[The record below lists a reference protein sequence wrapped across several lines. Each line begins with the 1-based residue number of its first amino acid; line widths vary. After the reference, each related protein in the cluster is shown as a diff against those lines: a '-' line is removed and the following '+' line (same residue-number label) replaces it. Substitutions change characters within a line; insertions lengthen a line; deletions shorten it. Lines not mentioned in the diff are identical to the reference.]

1 MNVRGRDVAVS
12 LLVVAG
18 AAAAG
23 YAVQRGQGRTEHG
36 PSSAEVG
43 ARVLDPGEVPIG
55 ATVVDAS
62 SRRLR
67 ELPGVGRAID
77 RAIADDAREE
87 WASVGIDR
95 EGAWKVVDALQ
106 RALPY
111 HEADRGGYNGVYVAC
126 DDRVVVVDAIGWAR
140 VEESSPEV

>member
-12 LLVVAG
+12 LLVVG
-18 AAAAG
+18 TAAAAG
-23 YAVQRGQGRTEHG
+23 YVIQRGQGRAEHG

-43 ARVLDPGEVPIG
+43 ARVVDAEDVPVG

-67 ELPGVGRAID
+67 ELPGAGRAID

-87 WASVGIDR
+87 WAGVEIDR
-95 EGAWKVVDALQ
+95 EGAWGVVDALH
-106 RALPY
+106 RSLPY
-111 HEADRGGYNGVYVAC
+111 YEGSGGEYNGVYVARE
-126 DDRVVVVDAIGWAR
+126 DRVVVVDAIGWAR
-140 VEESSPEV
+140 VEESSPEA

>member
-12 LLVVAG
+12 VLVVAG

-23 YAVQRGQGRTEHG
+23 YVIQRGRGRAEHG

-43 ARVLDPGEVPIG
+43 ARVVEPEEVPVG

-67 ELPGVGRAID
+67 ELPGAGRAID
-77 RAIADDAREE
+77 RAIVDDAREE
-87 WASVGIDR
+87 WTGVEIDR
-95 EGAWKVVDALQ
+95 EGAWEVVDALQ
-106 RALPY
+106 RSLPY
-111 HEADRGGYNGVYVAC
+111 HEGAGGEYNGVYVAC
-126 DDRVVVVDAIGWAR
+126 EDRMVVVDAIGWAR
-140 VEESSPEV
+140 IEESSPEA